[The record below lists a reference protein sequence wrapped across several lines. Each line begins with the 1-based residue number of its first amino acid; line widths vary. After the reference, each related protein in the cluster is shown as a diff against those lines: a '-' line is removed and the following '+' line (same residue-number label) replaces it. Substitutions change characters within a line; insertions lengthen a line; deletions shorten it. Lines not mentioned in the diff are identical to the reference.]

1 MREFSMKKKLT
12 PEEYQICRLKG
23 TEAPFTGKYWNCK
36 QAGTYL
42 CTCCG
47 NRLFSSSDKYDSG
60 TGWPSFDRPL
70 TNQAVKEIPDSSH
83 GMERTEVVCQVCG
96 AHLGHVFPDGPP
108 TTGLRYCINSVSLN
122 LVEDSARREKE
133 G

>member
-47 NRLFSSSDKYDSG
+47 NPLFSSRDKYDSG

-96 AHLGHVFPDGPP
+96 AHLGHVFSDGPP

-122 LVEDSARREKE
+122 LEENSARREKK